1 MLVIWG
7 SKLYGKVDEI
17 EGVGHIATQFGHLFW
32 IPLLPMN
39 SYFVTHEEG
48 GHFEGTPLGLQAK
61 SVFAGYAR
69 VFSVLFF
76 LAGLSAL
83 NALYSPH
90 GDFDPEKMG
99 TYKTMIAMGLFSIPL
114 FCAAFRPALKR
125 ASYETACA
133 LAKRLGLDRKMQ
145 TYIDFC
151 YGRISEDEAEQRME
165 SIDASKS
172 ECSYEDDPELAEY
185 LKRYQTAS

>member
-1 MLVIWG
+1 MIVVWG

-17 EGVGHIATQFGHLFW
+17 EGVGHVATQFGHLFW

-39 SYFVTHEEG
+39 SYFVTKQEG

-61 SVFAGYAR
+61 SVMAGFAR
-69 VFSVLFF
+69 VFSVLFL

-90 GDFDPEKMG
+90 GDFDPEKMN
-99 TYKTMIAMGLFSIPL
+99 TYKTMLVLGLFSIPML
-114 FCAAFRPALKR
+114 CAAYRPALKV
-125 ASYETACA
+125 ADYETACA
-133 LAKRLGLDRKMQ
+133 LSKRLGFDRKIQ

-151 YGRISEDEAEQRME
+151 YGKISEEEAERRMDA
-165 SIDASKS
+165 IDAGENEST
-172 ECSYEDDPELAEY
+172 YDDDPELAEY